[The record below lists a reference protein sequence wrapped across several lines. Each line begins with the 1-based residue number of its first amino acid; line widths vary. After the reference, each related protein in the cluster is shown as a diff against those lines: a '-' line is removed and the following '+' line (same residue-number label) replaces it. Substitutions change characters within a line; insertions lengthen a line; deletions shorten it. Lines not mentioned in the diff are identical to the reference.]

1 MKVGSLLLVLTYS
14 TNLLFVCFLNLF
26 AAYLT
31 VGLLQAAYKNKQEE
45 NERSANGTEIK

>member
-1 MKVGSLLLVLTYS
+1 MSVSSLSLLLTYS

-31 VGLLQAAYKNKQEE
+31 VGLLQAAYKNKKKE
-45 NERSANGTEIK
+45 NERSLNGTEIK